1 MKFPKTIAIA
11 GHNIKLQFVTL
22 CDCYGQ
28 YEHDRKVILIDKD
41 AHGDTV
47 SVLET
52 IRHEMMEASLL
63 LSGVG
68 FSDKYDQETVVR
80 CMEEIFFPAWD
91 RFCKRI
97 YVKVKV

>member
-1 MKFPKTIAIA
+1 MKYPKTIAIA

-28 YEHDRKVILIDKD
+28 YEHDRKTILIDKEF
-41 AHGDTV
+41 HGSTV
-47 SVLET
+47 CVIET
-52 IRHEMMEASLL
+52 IRHEMLEASLL

-68 FSDKYDQETVVR
+68 FSDKYDQEIVVR
-80 CMEEIFFPAWD
+80 CVEEIFFPAWD

-97 YVKVKV
+97 YGKN

>member
-11 GHNIKLQFVTL
+11 GHNVKLHFVKL
-22 CDCYGQ
+22 GDCYGQ
-28 YEHDRKVILIDKD
+28 YVHDRKVIEIDKEQHS
-41 AHGDTV
+41 ATV

-68 FSDKYDQETVVR
+68 FSDKYDQEIVVR

-97 YVKVKV
+97 YAKK

>member
-1 MKFPKTIAIA
+1 MKLPKTIAIA
-11 GHNIKLQFVTL
+11 GHNVKLHFVPL
-22 CDCYGQ
+22 GGCFGQ
-28 YEHDRKVILIDKD
+28 YDHDRKIISIDRE
-41 AHGDTV
+41 AHITAL

-68 FSDKYDQETVVR
+68 FSDKYDQEIVVR

-97 YVKVKV
+97 NGK

>member
-11 GHNIKLQFVTL
+11 GHNVKLRFVAL
-22 CDCYGQ
+22 GGCYGQ
-28 YEHDRKVILIDKD
+28 YEHDRKLIAVDKE
-41 AHGDTV
+41 AHISSV

-68 FSDKYDQETVVR
+68 FSDKYDQEIVVR

-97 YVKVKV
+97 NGKK